1 MYMPRISTKK
11 CKQCGECI
19 DVCPTDVF
27 EVEEEKTVV
36 ANPADCIGCESC
48 ISVCP
53 EEAITL
59 DEI

>member
-1 MYMPRISTKK
+1 MYMPRIVEDK
-11 CKQCGECI
+11 CDQCGECM

-27 EVEEEKTVV
+27 EVDEDTTVV

-53 EEAITL
+53 EEAITIH
-59 DEI
+59 EI